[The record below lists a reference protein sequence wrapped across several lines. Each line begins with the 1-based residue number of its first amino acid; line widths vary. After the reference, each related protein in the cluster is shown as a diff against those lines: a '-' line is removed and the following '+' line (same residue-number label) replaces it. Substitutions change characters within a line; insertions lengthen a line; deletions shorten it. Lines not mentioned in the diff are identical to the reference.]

1 MTVVMVMR
9 VKADPAKLEKYAK
22 GNADQIMRIADAAKD
37 LGATRHLFAGGDGEI
52 LVIDEWPSEADFQRF
67 FASQPEIPSVMQGA
81 GAQGEPQVT
90 FYRKLDTPD
99 VF

>member
-1 MTVVMVMR
+1 MTVVMIMR
-9 VKADPAKLEKYAK
+9 VKADPAKLEKYAN

-37 LGATRHLFAGGDGEI
+37 LGATRHMLAGGDGEV

-67 FASQPEIPSVMQGA
+67 FASQPEIPAVMQEA
-81 GAQGEPQVT
+81 GVQGEPQVS
-90 FYRKLDTPD
+90 FYRKLETPD